1 MSIEFKAADLAQYF
15 PLATQQQYVEQFHQ
29 RYDYLT
35 RYQAECFVRL
45 WGYCLIKRHTER
57 ASALPSRP
65 LDSLEPLDRSV
76 SCTQREAAE
85 LFYAGRERG
94 SDRSAGMMLDKLA
107 DKKLVRKEFDGNLTY
122 ISICPPAGFIVDEEE
137 CQALGLVADDFND
150 RTDAVPVAS
159 FLKKNYSWLN
169 PKREI
174 RTHNIIQRLRQWAEQ
189 YPKGMRVLRRK
200 DNGQAIGFYIIFPT
214 HSSSECKFSDPPSE
228 SLYLFST
235 KMEDPI
241 RLAAAGDTSCYAVFI
256 RGWHI
261 EPSYRHSQAVLQL
274 LQDAQQRLEKM
285 RGDFPNLCDL
295 YTTSINPEVEALGQA
310 LGFQST
316 VQDPKLSLSWLYL
329 ALDHFLE
336 NKDIATSINHL
347 FP

>member
-159 FLKKNYSWLN
+159 FLKKTTVGSIQNGKYVLTTLSKDCVSGQNSIRKECEYYGAKITVRRSGFILFSQLTAAPN
-169 PKREI
+169 VSFPIPRAKACICFPPKWKIPYGWRLREI
-174 RTHNIIQRLRQWAEQ
+174 HPATLFLSEVGISSRPIVILKLSCNFCRMLNKGWRRCVGISRICAICTPRVSIQ
-189 YPKGMRVLRRK
+189 KSRRWVRRWGSK
-200 DNGQAIGFYIIFPT
+200 ARFKTPNCRCLGCIWHWIIF
-214 HSSSECKFSDPPSE
+214 
-228 SLYLFST
+228 
-235 KMEDPI
+235 
-241 RLAAAGDTSCYAVFI
+241 
-256 RGWHI
+256 
-261 EPSYRHSQAVLQL
+261 
-274 LQDAQQRLEKM
+274 
-285 RGDFPNLCDL
+285 
-295 YTTSINPEVEALGQA
+295 
-310 LGFQST
+310 
-316 VQDPKLSLSWLYL
+316 
-329 ALDHFLE
+329 
-336 NKDIATSINHL
+336 
-347 FP
+347 